1 MISIQDSNFIHK
13 SDFRAPQVTALR
25 ITKRRLTT
33 IGQVLTIEF
42 LKPLN
47 VEISQLSDAIGV
59 HRNTLSRIVNDK
71 GALTDP

>member
-1 MISIQDSNFIHK
+1 M
-13 SDFRAPQVTALR
+13 R

-33 IGQVLTIEF
+33 ICQVLTIEF